1 MQVLQKADINFFY
14 KNQHMKFV
22 LLNLL
27 LLVVLL
33 TCASSLSLSRYAFK
47 MSASSE
53 AKEIVKKLQV
63 TIFYF
68 D

>member
-1 MQVLQKADINFFY
+1 
-14 KNQHMKFV
+14 MKY
-22 LLNLL
+22 LII
-27 LLVVLL
+27 LVALL

-63 TIFYF
+63 TIFY
-68 D
+68 